1 MTVTTTTT
9 LKWRQFR
16 IPSTY
21 INFHQMCQK
30 DRRLLRQ
37 GHLNLFRNS
46 IHSDSIHSL
55 ELSLKASCSRLEL
68 NPNQFTSL
76 KLTILNI
83 LPKYIFTHKLTQFM
97 NKFIETTV
105 ILIFL
110 LLLVSRQINRQDKKP
125 YEGTNTFYN
134 TPCTNM
140 RDYCN

>member
-1 MTVTTTTT
+1 M
-9 LKWRQFR
+9 
-16 IPSTY
+16 S
-21 INFHQMCQK
+21 QK
-30 DRRLLRQ
+30 DKKKILRRVL
-37 GHLNLFRNS
+37 LNLFRNS
-46 IHSDSIHSL
+46 IHSNSIHSL
-55 ELSLKASCSRLEL
+55 KHSLKASCSQLEL

-83 LPKYIFTHKLTQFM
+83 LPKYIFTQKLTQFM

-140 RDYCN
+140 TDYRN